1 MKHSTTSPSRR
12 RIAPPRFR
20 FQSATCTPP
29 KARDNARRQL
39 RAQAAALQRW
49 GRAENSV
56 AAAQGTCYVGM
67 GLWPLTH
74 LQSFEF
80 ITGPKH
86 NAALM
91 QVAGALLTV
100 IGIILLLGS
109 LQKSVGSTTSFLGAG
124 IAGVLAVLATTFV
137 MTGGMPAIY
146 LWDAAL
152 ETGFVVWWTLARVY
166 ARQHKATAAA
176 MLQHEDIAYTTF
188 LPPEQHNTLH

>member
-1 MKHSTTSPSRR
+1 MKHTATPTRR
-12 RIAPPRFR
+12 RVAPPRFR
-20 FQSATCTPP
+20 FQGATCAAPQSRAHT
-29 KARDNARRQL
+29 RRQL

-49 GRAENSV
+49 GRAQSSV

-74 LQSFEF
+74 LQSFEL

-109 LQKSVGSTTSFLGAG
+109 LQKSVSHTTTFLGAG
-124 IAGVLAVLATTFV
+124 IAGVLAVLATVFV
-137 MTGGMPAIY
+137 AKGGMPAIY
-146 LWDAAL
+146 LWDAGL
-152 ETGFVVWWTLARVY
+152 ESGFVVWWTLARLY
-166 ARQHKATAAA
+166 ARRHKQAQEALPPAD
-176 MLQHEDIAYTTF
+176 DIAYTTF
-188 LPPEQHNTLH
+188 LPPEQQNTLH